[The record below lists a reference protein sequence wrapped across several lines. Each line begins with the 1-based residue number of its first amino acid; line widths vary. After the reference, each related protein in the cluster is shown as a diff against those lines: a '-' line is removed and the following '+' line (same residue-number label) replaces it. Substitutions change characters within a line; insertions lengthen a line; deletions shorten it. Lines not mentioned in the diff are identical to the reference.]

1 MFTALHGTNTM
12 DSLDSRAMTPDQM
25 RLDLNSLLASQEYM
39 TGTTLS
45 SASEVEVTA
54 SHSHS
59 QVVTQSQHSHSQV
72 VTHSQHLTGTQ
83 SAQQLP
89 AIYDDEEEEREEGEE
104 GVRSSRQ
111 EVRASV
117 TLGSTDFSQSE
128 GQPAVDSEVDD
139 LEATGSEANYT
150 LSAMGTNSNAELQQ
164 YLDSLEATN
173 NLAQK
178 AQLGQSLEREEAD
191 QQRKMSHTGPLTV
204 SVTIPSANQ
213 SDNEEESAEEISEIS
228 MNDE

>member
-1 MFTALHGTNTM
+1 M

-45 SASEVEVTA
+45 STSEVEVTA

-59 QVVTQSQHSHSQV
+59 QVVTQSQHSHSQM

-89 AIYDDEEEEREEGEE
+89 AIYDDEEEEGEE
-104 GVRSSRQ
+104 EVRSSRQ

-117 TLGSTDFSQSE
+117 TLGSTEFSQSE

-178 AQLGQSLEREEAD
+178 AQLGQSVEREEAD

-213 SDNEEESAEEISEIS
+213 SDNEEESAEDVSEIS